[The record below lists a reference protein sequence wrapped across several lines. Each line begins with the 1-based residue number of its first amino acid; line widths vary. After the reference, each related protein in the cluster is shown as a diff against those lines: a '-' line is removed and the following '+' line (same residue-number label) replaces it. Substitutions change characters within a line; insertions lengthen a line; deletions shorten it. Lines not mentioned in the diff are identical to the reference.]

1 MKEPTARG
9 SQTDADE
16 RTPIRDRWSARP
28 SGDSDEALA
37 GALLR
42 SAAVVPPFP
51 AKNLAEVAARL
62 RSRERPVPRKWTW
75 QIAIAVGLLLFGG
88 ALSAAVMHI
97 LRRPAVSPPAPVVP
111 VSMPASAPARRAHSV
126 VAPPPA
132 PVLSPEPE
140 PSPIVRAEETHA
152 PRLAHSGGTPESA
165 AAKAS
170 LEPLPPAAPASPSAL
185 AQESRLLAGAIH
197 KLRQEHDP
205 GQALAMLDEHRA
217 RFEAKGALEPEANVT
232 RIEALLRLGRHDQ
245 ALGLLDGLA
254 LTRAGVGREMLVARA
269 ELRAEKGRSAAAL
282 NDFNSLLSAD
292 APPDVVSERALY
304 GRATCRAQIGDG
316 AGARADLEDYLTRF
330 PTGRFADRARTLIG
344 K

>member
-1 MKEPTARG
+1 MKEPMARG
-9 SQTDADE
+9 RQTDADE

-28 SGDSDEALA
+28 SGDGDEALA

-42 SAAVVPPFP
+42 SAAAVPPFP

-62 RSRERPVPRKWTW
+62 RSRERHLPRTWAW
-75 QIAIAVGLLLFGG
+75 QIAVAFGLLLFGG
-88 ALSAAVMHI
+88 ALYAAVLHI
-97 LRRPAVSPPAPVVP
+97 LRGPSLRALPAVVP
-111 VSMPASAPARRAHSV
+111 VSMPASAPVRRPHSV

-140 PSPIVRAEETHA
+140 PSSIVRAEETRA
-152 PRLAHSGGTPESA
+152 PRLAFRGAT
-165 AAKAS
+165 
-170 LEPLPPAAPASPSAL
+170 
-185 AQESRLLAGAIH
+185 QESRLLAGALH
-197 KLRQEHDP
+197 KLRQERDP

-217 RFEAKGALEPEANVT
+217 RFGANGALEPEANVT

-254 LTRAGVGREMLVARA
+254 LTTAGVGREMLVARA
-269 ELRAEKGRSAAAL
+269 ELRAEKGRRAAAL
-282 NDFNSLLSAD
+282 NDFNLLLSAD

-304 GRATCRAQIGDG
+304 GRATCRAQMGDG
-316 AGARADLEDYLTRF
+316 AGARADLEQYLARF
-330 PTGRFADRARTLIG
+330 PTGRFAAQARAAIG

>member
-1 MKEPTARG
+1 MKEPMARG
-9 SQTDADE
+9 RQTDADE

-28 SGDSDEALA
+28 SGDGDEALA

-42 SAAVVPPFP
+42 SAAAVPPFP

-62 RSRERPVPRKWTW
+62 RSRERHLPRTWAW
-75 QIAIAVGLLLFGG
+75 QIAVAFGLLLFGG
-88 ALSAAVMHI
+88 ALYAAVLHI
-97 LRRPAVSPPAPVVP
+97 LRGPSLRALPAVVP
-111 VSMPASAPARRAHSV
+111 VSMLASAPVRRPHSV

-140 PSPIVRAEETHA
+140 PSSIVRAEETRA
-152 PRLAHSGGTPESA
+152 PRLAFRGATQESVA
-165 AAKAS
+165 TKVS
-170 LEPLPPAAPASPSAL
+170 LEPPPALPPSPSAL
-185 AQESRLLAGAIH
+185 AQESRLLAGALH
-197 KLRQEHDP
+197 KLRQERDP

-217 RFEAKGALEPEANVT
+217 RFGANGALEPEANVT

-254 LTRAGVGREMLVARA
+254 LTTAGVGREMLVARA
-269 ELRAEKGRSAAAL
+269 ELRAEKGRRAAAL
-282 NDFNSLLSAD
+282 NDFNLLLSAD

-304 GRATCRAQIGDG
+304 GRATCRAQMGDG
-316 AGARADLEDYLTRF
+316 AGARADLEQYLARF
-330 PTGRFADRARTLIG
+330 PTGRFAAQARAAIG

>member
-1 MKEPTARG
+1 MKESTAKDR
-9 SQTDADE
+9 QTDADE
-16 RTPIRDRWSARP
+16 QTPIRDRWSARP

-42 SAAVVPPFP
+42 AAATVPPFGP
-51 AKNLAEVAARL
+51 KNLAEVAARL
-62 RSRERPVPRKWTW
+62 RSRERHLPRRWAW
-75 QIAIAVGLLLFGG
+75 QIAVAVGLLLFGG
-88 ALSAAVMHI
+88 ALYAAVLHI
-97 LRRPAVSPPAPVVP
+97 LRGPSLRALPAAIP
-111 VSMPASAPARRAHSV
+111 VSMPVSAPARRTRSV

-140 PSPIVRAEETHA
+140 PSSVVRAEETHA
-152 PRLAHSGGTPESA
+152 PRLAYRGATLES

-170 LEPLPPAAPASPSAL
+170 LEPPPATPPNPSAL

-245 ALGLLDGLA
+245 ALGLLDGMA
-254 LTRAGVGREMLVARA
+254 LTTAGLGREMLVARA
-269 ELRAEKGRSAAAL
+269 ELRVGKGRRAAAL

-292 APPDVVSERALY
+292 APADLVSERALY
-304 GRATCRAQIGDG
+304 GRATCRAQMGDW
-316 AGARADLEDYLTRF
+316 AGARADLEDYLARF
-330 PTGRFADRARTLIG
+330 PTGRFANQARTLIG